1 MTEHISCDYKCKLNS
16 RICNSNQKW
25 NNKTCQCKYKDYRK
39 CIKDYNWNPRTY
51 ICENSKFIK
60 SIAATSM
67 TEYDEI
73 VIVMDNVSTK
83 KTIAT
88 NVTSTASINCH
99 SIKVRDCHILHT
111 VLLAIILLVII
122 IIFLLSLCK
131 TKRHNIKM

>member
-1 MTEHISCDYKCKLNS
+1 MIINANS
-16 RICNSNQKW
+16 IVEFVIQIKNEIIKHVNVNIKITVSAE
-25 NNKTCQCKYKDYRK
+25 
-39 CIKDYNWNPRTY
+39 KDYNWNPRTC

-73 VIVMDNVSTK
+73 VIVMDNVTTK

-99 SIKVRDCHILHT
+99 SIKVIDCHILHT
-111 VLLAIILLVII
+111 VLLAIILLLII
-122 IIFLLSLCK
+122 IIFCYHYAK
-131 TKRHNIKM
+131 QKDTI